1 MATKDQKDQQ
11 PQEQPSEDQQGAQE
25 GTKPVTYIVNGI
37 EVDPNGQPV
46 KGGK

>member
-11 PQEQPSEDQQGAQE
+11 PQEQPSEDQQAPQGD
-25 GTKPVTYIVNGI
+25 KPVTYIVNGI